1 MLGDKKVI
9 ECAKLTSFFASKNL
23 TKVIKNEIIGSY
35 FFQQENY
42 ISSGPR
48 SLICQYRDKEAPK
61 LTESGFQFLVCVKVF
76 ISQLYLMYNAFS

>member
-48 SLICQYRDKEAPK
+48 SLQPKKEKEEKKRETIKIKRRKPNDRDQREKERP
-61 LTESGFQFLVCVKVF
+61 
-76 ISQLYLMYNAFS
+76 